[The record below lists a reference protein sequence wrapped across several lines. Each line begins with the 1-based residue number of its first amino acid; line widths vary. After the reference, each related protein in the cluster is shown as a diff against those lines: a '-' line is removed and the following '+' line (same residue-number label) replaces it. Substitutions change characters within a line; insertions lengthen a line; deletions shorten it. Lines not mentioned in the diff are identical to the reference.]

1 MGVLIMKKNKILNL
15 IKLGMLAIML
25 ILLFFISERFVNYLV
40 TIDIETLTKAVY
52 VILATVVIGIYT
64 MEEKEKTIK
73 EVKEPKKEKVN
84 LFVETKEKD
93 NKKEKEKKTMFDF
106 NK

>member
-1 MGVLIMKKNKILNL
+1 MKKNKILNL

-84 LFVETKEKD
+84 LFVETKERD

>member
-1 MGVLIMKKNKILNL
+1 MKKNKILNL

-40 TIDIETLTKAVY
+40 TVDVETLTKAVY

-73 EVKEPKKEKVN
+73 EVKETKKEKIN
-84 LFVETKEKD
+84 LFVDTKEKD
-93 NKKEKEKKTMFDF
+93 NKKEKEKKAMFDF

>member
-1 MGVLIMKKNKILNL
+1 MI
-15 IKLGMLAIML
+15 
-25 ILLFFISERFVNYLV
+25 
-40 TIDIETLTKAVY
+40 
-52 VILATVVIGIYT
+52 
-64 MEEKEKTIK
+64 TIK

-84 LFVETKEKD
+84 LFVETKEKEKD

>member
-1 MGVLIMKKNKILNL
+1 MKKNKILNL

-73 EVKEPKKEKVN
+73 EVKEPKKEKIN